1 MKYQEFINNIL
12 QTRGRLITSNEYY
25 EKHHI
30 IPRCKNGSD
39 NEENLIDLFAREH
52 FIAHK
57 LLAEENPQNYQL
69 KYAYWNMCQCSG
81 KDCQDK
87 YIPTPEP

>member
-39 NEENLIDLFAREH
+39 NEENLI
-52 FIAHK
+52 
-57 LLAEENPQNYQL
+57 
-69 KYAYWNMCQCSG
+69 
-81 KDCQDK
+81 
-87 YIPTPEP
+87 